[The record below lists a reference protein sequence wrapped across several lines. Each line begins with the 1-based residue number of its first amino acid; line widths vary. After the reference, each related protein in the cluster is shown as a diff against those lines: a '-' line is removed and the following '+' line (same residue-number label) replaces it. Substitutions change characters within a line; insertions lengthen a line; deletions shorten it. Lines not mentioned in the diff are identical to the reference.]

1 MPFGKPIAR
10 TIDWV
15 RARMRA
21 LPGVIDGREAGA
33 FDEAVRVAYRTDT
46 TIDGPRP
53 MVPPE
58 SQPSDPPLRGASRS
72 SSFPA
77 LGTTVQ
83 PVESEGLPSVP
94 ELKARGRRPQLG
106 ETAPGSPRTPA
117 SVTSVADD
125 FFDGLI
131 RRVEGDR

>member
-1 MPFGKPIAR
+1 MPLGRPIAR

-15 RARMRA
+15 RARMPT
-21 LPGVIDGREAGA
+21 LPGVIGGREAGA

-46 TIDGPRP
+46 TIDGPRRTAST
-53 MVPPE
+53 E
-58 SQPSDPPLRGASRS
+58 SQPSDPRLRRPIRS